1 MWAIDLSLKHWPQ
14 SGLDMGELDGSLC
27 TWALKPIPDGFKAES
42 IPVVYRQKVEYAFA
56 KSDTLVHD

>member
-1 MWAIDLSLKHWPQ
+1 
-14 SGLDMGELDGSLC
+14 MGELDGSLC